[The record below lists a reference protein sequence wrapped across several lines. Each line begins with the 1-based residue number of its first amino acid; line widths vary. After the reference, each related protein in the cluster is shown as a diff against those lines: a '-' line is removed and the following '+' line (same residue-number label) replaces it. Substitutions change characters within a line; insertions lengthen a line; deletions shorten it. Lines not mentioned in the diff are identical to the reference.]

1 MYAVLS
7 DVHSNLEALKS
18 VLHDIRKRAITS
30 IYVAGD
36 IVGYGPEPDECLEIL
51 RQGGRKIIAGNHD
64 FGVAGVEDP
73 EKFNEYA
80 RIAIQWTKEKMLKD
94 NIKFL
99 GLLPLKIVD
108 NTEDITLVHST
119 PFEPEE
125 WHYLHDETDAEINF
139 LNFSTRLCFVGH
151 SHRPF
156 IFEKTEQGDMI
167 TYKQS
172 ANIKSGN
179 RYIIN
184 TGSVGQPRDRDPRSS
199 YAIVDDKHIEIVRV
213 SYDIETTQDKM
224 VKAGL
229 PIQLINRLL
238 LGM

>member
-18 VLHDIRKRAITS
+18 VQHDISKREITS

-36 IVGYGPEPDECLEIL
+36 TVGYGPEPDECLEIL
-51 RQGGRKIIAGNHD
+51 RQKGRKMIAGNHD
-64 FGVAGVEDP
+64 FGAAGVEDP

-80 RIAIQWTKEKMLKD
+80 KIAIQWTKEKMLRD

-119 PFEPEE
+119 PFEPEA
-125 WHYLHDETDAEINF
+125 WHYLYDLPDAEINF

-151 SHRPF
+151 THRPF
-156 IFEKTEQGDMI
+156 IFEKTEQGNMI
-167 TYKQS
+167 AHEKS
-172 ANIKSGN
+172 VDIRSGN

-184 TGSVGQPRDRDPRSS
+184 AGSVGQPRDHDARSS
-199 YAIVDDKHIEIVRV
+199 YAIVDEKHIEIVRV
-213 SYDIETTQDKM
+213 QYDIETTQYKM
-224 VKAGL
+224 AKAGL
-229 PIQLINRLL
+229 PIQLINRLS